1 MRKILALGI
10 ATALIFSTP
19 AAFSV
24 TPKVGGTCTKINQ
37 FYESKS
43 IILVC
48 AVAKGK
54 KLWRIANSQEKGT
67 YLGEKD
73 RINAAAVAA
82 KNAAA
87 AAAKCAAD
95 KFCVEKEKLR
105 VDKAAIDVNLSEI
118 CAVGDTCKIGNTGPG
133 GGIVFYDAGSQQSW
147 GRYLEVAPNGWS
159 GGKYDPNP
167 DWCTPKNN
175 QTNAIQGPRWLE
187 NLGTEIGTGLENT
200 NYISTFCSEGAGPL
214 AKSYSGGGKNDWF
227 LPSKDELNELCKYVF
242 VQPTGDSK
250 VRCKQRVNFQSTIR
264 EGFLKKFYFSSS
276 IVDPYIWA
284 IAFDSGYGVALGEA
298 PNVYSREPSR
308 VRPIRAF

>member
-1 MRKILALGI
+1 MRKRLALII
-10 ATALIFSTP
+10 ATALIFSIPP
-19 AAFSV
+19 ASSA
-24 TPKVGGTCTKINQ
+24 TPKVGGTCTKINE

-43 IILVC
+43 TILVC

-54 KLWRIANSQEKGT
+54 KLWRVANSQEKGF

-73 RINAAAVAA
+73 RKKADIAAAKYAAAV
-82 KNAAA
+82 
-87 AAAKCAAD
+87 AAKCAAD

-167 DWCTPKNN
+167 DWCTWKNN
-175 QTNAIQGPRWLE
+175 QTNVITRFLE

-200 NYISTFCSEGAGPL
+200 NYISTFCSEGAAPL

-276 IVDPYIWA
+276 IVDPDIWA
-284 IAFDSGYGVALGEA
+284 IAFNNGYGLALGEA
-298 PNVYSREPSR
+298 PNVYSRESSR